1 MQWEVEM
8 VVCRQCREV
17 FSTIGGALNEQL
29 DAPSTLQLVAEA
41 LTEQFQLCGCQFRLL
56 SRDQRILES
65 VAVHGVS
72 QKFLDKG
79 PVDAERSVVESLKGR
94 TVMITDCTTDPR
106 IQYPQAFAAEGI
118 SSLLSVP
125 LKTRGQVIG
134 MMRLY
139 SAETREF
146 GKDEVDLFEVVAM
159 FCASAVIHAM
169 FHQILSHVTEA
180 GRSLLD
186 LPQILDAF
194 VRIVSE
200 DLRAKGCTIQLYDA
214 KNSRLEPRAA
224 YGFSRVFVE
233 RLPELVSDSTTTAV
247 LAGECVSILDAA
259 SDDRILRLSDVT
271 REKIGSMLLVP
282 LTSPSRPIGL
292 LSLFTHH
299 QYRFSTDEKQLMLA
313 IGDQCSLIICNAQ
326 MFAALKSR
334 YDTMVDDFQLWFDHV
349 HVHPRSGSTV

>member
-1 MQWEVEM
+1 M
-8 VVCRQCREV
+8 VVCRQCRDV
-17 FSTIGGALNEQL
+17 FNEIGRALNEQL
-29 DAPSTLQLVAEA
+29 DVASMLQLVAET
-41 LTEQFQLCGCQFRLL
+41 LTQQFDLYGCQFRLL

-94 TVMITDCTTDPR
+94 TVMIADCTSDPR
-106 IQYPQAFAAEGI
+106 IQYPHAFAAEGI

-125 LKTRGQVIG
+125 LQTRGQVIG

-139 SAETREF
+139 TAEPHEF
-146 GKDEVDLFEVVAM
+146 RKDEVDFFEVVAL

-169 FHQILSHVTEA
+169 FHQILAHVTAA
-180 GRSLLD
+180 GRSSLE
-186 LPQILDAF
+186 LPQVLDDF

-214 KNSRLEPRAA
+214 KTSQLELRAA
-224 YGFSRVFVE
+224 YGLGRAFVE
-233 RLPELVSDSTTTAV
+233 RVSELVSESTTTAV
-247 LAGECVSILDAA
+247 LAGECVAILDPAH
-259 SDDRILRLSDVT
+259 DDRIVGQSHVA

-282 LTSPSRPIGL
+282 LTSPSRPTGML
-292 LSLFTHH
+292 TLFTHH
-299 QYRFSTDEKQLMLA
+299 RYRFSEDERQLMLA
-313 IGDQCSLIICNAQ
+313 IGEQCSLVICNAQ

-349 HVHPRSGSTV
+349 HVHPRSGSKV